1 MMLMHRQLFTS
12 LALAS
17 VLVGTAQSYDVAP
30 ADSRLM
36 WTGAR
41 VASEHTGTLTIKSGT
56 ILMNGRDLGAADIT
70 VDMTSIVCT
79 DITNPGSNAKLV
91 GHLKSADFFDVEN
104 HPVATFRTTSVEGL
118 PANSGQPNYRVTGD
132 LTIKGITHSNTFDV
146 LVRSNGEVVSAA
158 ANLEFDRSKYDVR
171 YGSGSFFDGLGDK
184 MIKDMVQLTFDL
196 RAR

>member
-1 MMLMHRQLFTS
+1 MYRNLLTS

-17 VLVGTAQSYDVAP
+17 VLSGMAQSYDVLP
-30 ADSRLM
+30 AESRLM

-41 VASEHTGTLTIKSGT
+41 VASEHTGALSIKSGT
-56 ILMNGRDLGAADIT
+56 IEMNGRDLGASDIT
-70 VDMTSIVCT
+70 VDMTSIMCT

-132 LTIKGITHSNTFDV
+132 LTIKGITHPNTFDV
-146 LVRSNGEVVSAA
+146 LVRTNGEVVSAA

-171 YGSGSFFDGLGDK
+171 YGSGSFFDGLGDR

-196 RAR
+196 RAK